1 MKYVLY
7 SNERWGFHEDYVL
20 KKGIATLVLCF
31 SMKSGTISV
40 DVPEEYQFGD
50 EFDSRDFE
58 YDYQIEDT
66 GEEILEDFEIYC
78 EDDLIAQEIQITLD
92 EQYDPNLDDYY
103 DFREWLESN
112 GWEYATHNVYI
123 SDLGLDLEE

>member
-20 KKGIATLVLCF
+20 TKGIATLVLSF

-123 SDLGLDLEE
+123 SDLGIDLEE